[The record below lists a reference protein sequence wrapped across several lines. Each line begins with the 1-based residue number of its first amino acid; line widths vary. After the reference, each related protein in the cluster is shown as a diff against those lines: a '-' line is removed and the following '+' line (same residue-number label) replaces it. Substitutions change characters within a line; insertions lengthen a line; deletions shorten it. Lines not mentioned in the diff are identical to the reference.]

1 MTAVWF
7 EMTAVWFEMTAM
19 WFEMTAAWSEIIVL
33 QFEVTALW
41 FEVSAKISQPN
52 PTQPNPSQLIYV
64 IPTERS
70 DEGSQMLSITP
81 FNAVIKPSPYNL
93 SHKKFHSSKSITAK
107 LGA

>member
-1 MTAVWF
+1 MSVSSPVLRFLDLSHSF
-7 EMTAVWFEMTAM
+7 EMTAVWFEMA
-19 WFEMTAAWSEIIVL
+19 AAWSEIILL

-41 FEVSAKISQPN
+41 FEVSAKIS
-52 PTQPNPSQLIYV
+52 QPNPSQLIYV